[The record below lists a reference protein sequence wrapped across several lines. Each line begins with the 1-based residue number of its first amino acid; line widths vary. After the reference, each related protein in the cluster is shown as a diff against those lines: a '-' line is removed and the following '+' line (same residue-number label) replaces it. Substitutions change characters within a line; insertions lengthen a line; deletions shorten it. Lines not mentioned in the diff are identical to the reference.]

1 MSEGLFITVEG
12 PDGAG
17 KSTLIRGLKERLE
30 ARFTREV
37 ILTREP
43 GGSPLAEVIRGVLL
57 DNRHGEM
64 DARTEA
70 LLMAASRCQHIVDT
84 ILPALTTGR
93 IILSDRYV
101 DSSLAYQGAGR
112 ELGMEAIRAINAFAI
127 QDVLPTV
134 TILLDVDAQTGLA
147 RIQDKRSGR
156 VVDRLEQEDI
166 AFHNRVRAGYQ
177 TLREAE
183 PERFIYIDATR
194 DPAEVLE
201 ETWKLLN
208 KYLDTLVDESYLW

>member
-30 ARFTREV
+30 ARFACEV

-70 LLMAASRCQHIVDT
+70 LLMAASRRQHIVDT

>member
-17 KSTLIRGLKERLE
+17 KSTLIQGLKERLE
-30 ARFTREV
+30 ARTAREV

-43 GGSPLAEVIRGVLL
+43 GGSPLAEVIREVLL
-57 DNRHGEM
+57 DNRYGEM
-64 DARTEA
+64 DGRTEA
-70 LLMAASRCQHIVDT
+70 LLMAASRRQHIVDT
-84 ILPALTTGR
+84 ILPALEAGK
-93 IILSDRYV
+93 IVLSDRYV

-112 ELGMEAIRAINAFAI
+112 ELGIEAVRTINAFAI
-127 QDVLPTV
+127 EEVVPTV

-147 RIQDKRSGR
+147 RIHDKQSGR

-166 AFHNRVRAGYQ
+166 SFHNRVRSGYQ

-183 PERFIYIDATR
+183 PDRFIYVDATCES
-194 DPAEVLE
+194 ATVLE
-201 ETWKLLN
+201 ESWKLLN
-208 KYLDTLVDESYLW
+208 KYLDKLVD

>member
-30 ARFTREV
+30 ARFAREV

-70 LLMAASRCQHIVDT
+70 LLMAASRRQHIVDT

>member
-30 ARFTREV
+30 ARFAREV

-70 LLMAASRCQHIVDT
+70 LLMAASRRQHIVDT

-194 DPAEVLE
+194 NPAEVLE

>member
-30 ARFTREV
+30 ARFAREV

-70 LLMAASRCQHIVDT
+70 LLMAASRRQHIVDT

-112 ELGMEAIRAINAFAI
+112 ELGMEAIRTINAFAI

-177 TLREAE
+177 TLQEDE

>member
-17 KSTLIRGLKERLE
+17 KSTLIQGLKERLE
-30 ARFTREV
+30 ARTAREV

-43 GGSPLAEVIRGVLL
+43 GGSPLAEVIREVLL
-57 DNRHGEM
+57 DNRYGEM
-64 DARTEA
+64 DGRTEA
-70 LLMAASRCQHIVDT
+70 LLMAASRRQHIVDT
-84 ILPALTTGR
+84 ILPALKAGK
-93 IILSDRYV
+93 IVLSDRYV

-112 ELGMEAIRAINAFAI
+112 ELGIEAVRTINAFAI
-127 QDVLPTV
+127 EEVVPTV

-147 RIQDKRSGR
+147 RIHDKQSGR

-166 AFHNRVRAGYQ
+166 SFHNRVRSGYQ

-183 PERFIYIDATR
+183 PDRFIYVDATCET
-194 DPAEVLE
+194 ATVLE
-201 ETWKLLN
+201 ESWKLLN
-208 KYLDTLVDESYLW
+208 KYLDKLVD

>member
-30 ARFTREV
+30 ARFAREV

-70 LLMAASRCQHIVDT
+70 LLMAASRRQHIVDT
-84 ILPALTTGR
+84 IIPALTTER

-112 ELGMEAIRAINAFAI
+112 ELGMEAIRMINAFAI

-208 KYLDTLVDESYLW
+208 KYLDMLVDESYLW

>member
-17 KSTLIRGLKERLE
+17 KSTLIQGLKERLE
-30 ARFTREV
+30 ARTAREV

-43 GGSPLAEVIRGVLL
+43 GGSPLAEVIREVLL
-57 DNRHGEM
+57 DNQYGEM
-64 DARTEA
+64 DGRTEA
-70 LLMAASRCQHIVDT
+70 LLMAASRRQHIVDT
-84 ILPALTTGR
+84 ILPALEAGK
-93 IILSDRYV
+93 IVLSDRYV

-112 ELGMEAIRAINAFAI
+112 ELGIEAVRTINAFAI
-127 QDVLPTV
+127 EDVVPTV

-147 RIQDKRSGR
+147 RIHDKQSGR

-166 AFHNRVRAGYQ
+166 SFHNRVRSGYQ

-183 PERFIYIDATR
+183 PDRFIYVDATCE
-194 DPAEVLE
+194 PATVLE
-201 ETWKLLN
+201 ESWKLLN
-208 KYLDTLVDESYLW
+208 KYLDKLVAELYLW

>member
-30 ARFTREV
+30 ERFAREV

-70 LLMAASRCQHIVDT
+70 LLMAASRRQHIVDT

-112 ELGMEAIRAINAFAI
+112 ELGMEAIRTINAFAI